1 MSEEQNAQ
9 VEQAAPALEEQ
20 EATTSE
26 SAQDAGELIA
36 DAKKYRKRAQQSET
50 RTAELEGKLKEMEET
65 KLSENE
71 EWKTLA
77 EKRGAELA
85 ELKEYADRGK
95 ALEDVLRSEAME
107 SLTEEDREFAED
119 LSTEKLLKFAKRVAP
134 VDKVATNESAASP
147 IAQIEKDSWE
157 MSPEERRKHWSTI
170 VKNYQAK
177 S

>member
-9 VEQAAPALEEQ
+9 LEQAAPAPEEQ
-20 EATTSE
+20 VATSE

-36 DAKKYRKRAQQSET
+36 DAKRYRKRAQQSEE

-85 ELKEYADRGK
+85 ELKDHADRGK
-95 ALEDVLRSEAME
+95 ALEEALRAEAIE
-107 SLTEEDREFAED
+107 TLAEEDREFAED

-134 VDKVATNESAASP
+134 IEKVATNESAASP
-147 IAQIEKDSWE
+147 VAQIEKDSWE

>member
-9 VEQAAPALEEQ
+9 LEQAAPAVEEQ
-20 EATTSE
+20 DATSE

-50 RTAELEGKLKEMEET
+50 RTAELEGKLKQMEET
-65 KLSENE
+65 TLSENE

-95 ALEDVLRSEAME
+95 ALEDVMRSEAMD
-107 SLTEEDREFAED
+107 SLSEEDREFAED

-134 VDKVATNESAASP
+134 IDKVATNESAASP
-147 IAQIEKDSWE
+147 VAQMSKDSWE
-157 MSPEERRKHWSTI
+157 MSPEERRKHWSSI
-170 VKNYQAK
+170 VQKYQAK

>member
-9 VEQAAPALEEQ
+9 LEQAAPAVEEQ
-20 EATTSE
+20 DATSE

-36 DAKKYRKRAQQSET
+36 DAKRYRKRAQQSET
-50 RTAELEGKLKEMEET
+50 RTAELESKLKRMEET
-65 KLSENE
+65 TLSDNE

-95 ALEDVLRSEAME
+95 ALEDVMRSEAMD
-107 SLTEEDREFAED
+107 SLTDEDREFAED

-134 VDKVATNESAASP
+134 VDIVATNESAASP
-147 IAQIEKDSWE
+147 VAQMSKDSWE
-157 MSPEERRKHWSTI
+157 MSPEERRKHWSSI
-170 VKNYQAK
+170 VQKYQAK

>member
-1 MSEEQNAQ
+1 MSEEQTPAQ
-9 VEQAAPALEEQ
+9 LEQAAPASEEQ
-20 EATTSE
+20 VVTSE
-26 SAQDAGELIA
+26 SAQDTGELIA
-36 DAKKYRKRAQQSET
+36 DAKRYRKRAQLSET

-85 ELKEYADRGK
+85 ELKDHADRGK
-95 ALEDVLRSEAME
+95 ALEEALRAEAIE
-107 SLTEEDREFAED
+107 SLSEEDLEFAED
-119 LSTEKLLKFAKRVAP
+119 LSTEKLLKFAKRSAP
-134 VDKVATNESAASP
+134 AEKVATNESASSP
-147 IAQIEKDSWE
+147 VAQMEKDSWD

-170 VKNYQAK
+170 IQKYQAK